1 MQASQK
7 AEIDMVLHKIKAQE
21 EALNAVKDTVQKQGE
36 QVKAVLGQI
45 ADIKEVLDTK
55 LPQQQDEQLEKMS
68 KAVQETLEANLTAI
82 LKKISDSKKS
92 EKQEWQAEK
101 DKLQE
106 ENDDLK
112 K

>member
-1 MQASQK
+1 
-7 AEIDMVLHKIKAQE
+7 
-21 EALNAVKDTVQKQGE
+21 
-36 QVKAVLGQI
+36 
-45 ADIKEVLDTK
+45 
-55 LPQQQDEQLEKMS
+55 MS